1 MQSVLTIRLLFRAFV
16 KYEIS
21 NQNRLALHDWDHLTE
36 RTQNDNKICTITIT
50 THFQVSSVIQLT
62 HSTGTINARAKQSN
76 INLQQKQS
84 IFYNQLKITVQLG
97 KWQMESNWFFNN
109 LARPSLYYATCIT
122 QQLDPKPLVLF
133 TFLGT
138 HLCIKRYRRNRRVQ
152 SEHVIAE
159 ERLHTQSQAVHVPRH
174 GSRGGKNCFF
184 SDGPK

>member
-1 MQSVLTIRLLFRAFV
+1 MHNNNNYTLSGVQCNSAHSQHRDHKCQSQTVF
-16 KYEIS
+16 
-21 NQNRLALHDWDHLTE
+21 N
-36 RTQNDNKICTITIT
+36 
-50 THFQVSSVIQLT
+50 
-62 HSTGTINARAKQSN
+62 N

-97 KWQMESNWFFNN
+97 KWLMESNWFFNN
-109 LARPSLYYATCIT
+109 LAPPSLYYATCIT